1 MEMEHLPFIPIK
13 SKDVFFSE
21 LALKESEFSILGLL
35 IEGKVKAV
43 LLYAKR
49 SEELCDL
56 YVPTFGYG
64 FTDIKHMSLLFL
76 HLLAKEVTGTTNVTC
91 MCYCH
96 DEDMSRY
103 LSKTNFGISMTWC
116 VCKISPI
123 ENYNPSIQIRKLS
136 KQEIHHRWKEV
147 WNLLRCLVEHLRE
160 SPIFWFGDTFS
171 EQFFYQFMMEEDK
184 SLFVAEDKGKLIGLI
199 DSNADQEA
207 FIFKEEAYNISEA
220 YLDPSYRRKGIIEA
234 LLKAAEE
241 DLLKKGITYAWVNH
255 GTCNPNANAFWDR
268 YFTPYTYKFE
278 RTIYFKK
285 GVCRE

>member
-13 SKDVFFSE
+13 SKDVFYSE

-64 FTDIKHMSLLFL
+64 FTDIKHMSLLFQ

-96 DEDMSRY
+96 DEDKSRY

-116 VCKISPI
+116 
-123 ENYNPSIQIRKLS
+123 
-136 KQEIHHRWKEV
+136 
-147 WNLLRCLVEHLRE
+147 
-160 SPIFWFGDTFS
+160 T
-171 EQFFYQFMMEEDK
+171 
-184 SLFVAEDKGKLIGLI
+184 
-199 DSNADQEA
+199 
-207 FIFKEEAYNISEA
+207 
-220 YLDPSYRRKGIIEA
+220 
-234 LLKAAEE
+234 
-241 DLLKKGITYAWVNH
+241 
-255 GTCNPNANAFWDR
+255 
-268 YFTPYTYKFE
+268 
-278 RTIYFKK
+278 
-285 GVCRE
+285 